1 MSMLKRLLS
10 LSVSLLIS
18 SVLLIACSAE
28 TEETADPNIKIV
40 KRVLEL
46 QFNGPDEELM
56 DLVWNQKYTTIIE
69 GTEVNKKLD
78 KYIADVYG
86 PYFTDFYLET
96 FINTSGLDYPS
107 SAYLADYTLQLKDA
121 HVDSDE
127 AVSNR
132 YTFTATVDYKKSS
145 EKVKST
151 DVSGI
156 VLFSTEEP
164 GNIGKFEYTE
174 DGGLLNEMNDQ

>member
-1 MSMLKRLLS
+1 MSTLKRLLS
-10 LSVSLLIS
+10 VSFLLLLSST
-18 SVLLIACSAE
+18 LLIACSAKS
-28 TEETADPNIKIV
+28 EETADPNLKVV

-46 QFNGPDEELM
+46 QFNGPDKELM

-69 GTEVNKKLD
+69 GKEVNKKLD
-78 KYIADVYG
+78 TYIEDVYG

-96 FINTSGLDYPS
+96 FMNTSGLNYPS
-107 SAYLADYTLQLKDA
+107 SAYLADYTLQLKDSR
-121 HVDSDE
+121 VDSDK

-132 YTFTATVDYKKSS
+132 YTFIATVKYQKSD
-145 EKVKST
+145 EKEQT
-151 DVSGI
+151 ADVSGF

-174 DGGLLNEMNDQ
+174 DDGLLDEMNN